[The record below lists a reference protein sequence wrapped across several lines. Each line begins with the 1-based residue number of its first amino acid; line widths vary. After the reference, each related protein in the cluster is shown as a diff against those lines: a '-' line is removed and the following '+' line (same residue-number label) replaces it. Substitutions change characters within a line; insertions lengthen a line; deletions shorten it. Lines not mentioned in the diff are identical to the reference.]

1 MYLTASLIALAGLL
15 FQAAAAPNGVE
26 ERGMLTAPLH
36 FTLTLDTV
44 MFKVTSLTTT
54 TVTTT
59 VSPAAN
65 GKRDLSATTFPAS
78 RLSSACSC
86 ILTAKPSPTTVVT
99 TVVATVTVKT
109 SPTACSVPTP
119 IVKNGDF
126 EIGSL
131 APWALTEVIPPLPE
145 YSEYLTLGV
154 SNPGYGGS
162 EYAFQA
168 NDEAASSYVEID
180 IAQSLTLCTG
190 AKYNFAAK
198 FYITDARDGPQT
210 FVEAFIDNTLV
221 AINDAS
227 DAVGPPIVWK
237 TLTGSF
243 TAGSATPTLT
253 IKFAATDYMSVQ
265 WGVDNVVITPA

>member
-1 MYLTASLIALAGLL
+1 M
-15 FQAAAAPNGVE
+15 
-26 ERGMLTAPLH
+26 
-36 FTLTLDTV
+36 
-44 MFKVTSLTTT
+44 
-54 TVTTT
+54 
-59 VSPAAN
+59 
-65 GKRDLSATTFPAS
+65 
-78 RLSSACSC
+78 
-86 ILTAKPSPTTVVT
+86 
-99 TVVATVTVKT
+99 
-109 SPTACSVPTP
+109 
-119 IVKNGDF
+119 
-126 EIGSL
+126 
-131 APWALTEVIPPLPE
+131 IPPLPE